1 MLGREGVVWAWPLE
15 HFLEVVWSAFR
26 GLPAT
31 FAVGSGHERVV
42 APLLLIFLFGGT
54 VGGAFAGVLVPP
66 HLSVG
71 AIKDGADCLFS
82 RGMTGGD
89 VQEFLGS
96 PRAPA
101 S

>member
-1 MLGREGVVWAWPLE
+1 MLGQEGVVWAWPLE
-15 HFLEVVWSAFR
+15 HFLEVVQSALR
-26 GLPAT
+26 GLSAT
-31 FAVGSGHERVV
+31 FAVSSGHERVV

-66 HLSVG
+66 RLSVG
-71 AIKDGADCLFS
+71 AIEDGSDRLLS
-82 RGMTGGD
+82 RGVTGGD

-96 PRAPA
+96 PRTPA

>member
-1 MLGREGVVWAWPLE
+1 MPFGVVWAWPLE
-15 HFLEVVWSAFR
+15 HFLEVVRSAFHR
-26 GLPAT
+26 LPTT
-31 FAVGSGHERVV
+31 FAVGGRHERVV
-42 APLLLIFLFGGT
+42 APLLLIFLFGGM
-54 VGGAFAGVLVPP
+54 VRGAFAGVLVLP

-71 AIKDGADCLFS
+71 AIKYGSDHLLS

-96 PRAPA
+96 PRTPA